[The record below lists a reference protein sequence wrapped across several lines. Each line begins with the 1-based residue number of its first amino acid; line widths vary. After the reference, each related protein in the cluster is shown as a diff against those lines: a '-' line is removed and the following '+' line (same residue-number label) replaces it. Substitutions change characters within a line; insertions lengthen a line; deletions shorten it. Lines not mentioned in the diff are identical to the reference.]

1 MPVFADR
8 SSLARSSRLG
18 RRPRTPWSGTA
29 SCSSI
34 VMSPPN
40 YRRAKRAHRQ
50 LWYNGPVRAARMVC
64 DVAGRAVAAAVS
76 LSSSLEP
83 PFISV
88 GQALSATRAGKALYR
103 CSREALS
110 ARIRATG
117 RRHRRVDVLGTQIS
131 LDVTER
137 EGHEPY
143 FLGVPYESALTAL
156 VCSAASVGTFIDI
169 GAHTGT
175 SPSCT
180 PCGQRGGSSC
190 SSPTLASART

>member
-1 MPVFADR
+1 
-8 SSLARSSRLG
+8 
-18 RRPRTPWSGTA
+18 
-29 SCSSI
+29 
-34 VMSPPN
+34 MSPPN
-40 YRRAKRAHRQ
+40 YRRAKRAHRE

-137 EGHEPY
+137 EGHEPVLPRRSLRVRSHGARM
-143 FLGVPYESALTAL
+143 LGSQRRDVHRHRRPHGVLHHPVRLA
-156 VCSAASVGTFIDI
+156 DN
-169 GAHTGT
+169 GADLRVRAQ
-175 SPSCT
+175 PS
-180 PCGQRGGSSC
+180 
-190 SSPTLASART
+190 ASART